1 LIFSNAIS
9 FAKVGVAKDDSRCV
23 SVGKMNEQPSIG
35 MKITCVI
42 FLLDCAYNLCAPGDL
57 LESGEQVSLPLRST
71 VMNSVQ
77 TQGTALVTG
86 ASAGIGA
93 VYAERLAKRGFDL
106 LLVAR
111 DEQRLEAAASML
123 RAEHGV
129 QVEVLKADLTQKDDV
144 LKLEQRLRSDSSI
157 SLLLNNAGVAAD
169 GLLANSDMDQMEKL
183 IQLNVT
189 TVTRL
194 ASAAA
199 AAFAKAGRGSIINI
213 ASVVALFPERF
224 NATYSASKAYVLS
237 LTQSLNAELDGTGVK
252 VQAVLP
258 GVTRTEIWERSGI
271 DASQIPAEMVME
283 AGEMVDAALSGLDQ
297 GELITIPSLPNASDW
312 DDFVKARLVM
322 APNLS
327 KSTAATR
334 YK

>member
-1 LIFSNAIS
+1 
-9 FAKVGVAKDDSRCV
+9 
-23 SVGKMNEQPSIG
+23 
-35 MKITCVI
+35 
-42 FLLDCAYNLCAPGDL
+42 
-57 LESGEQVSLPLRST
+57 
-71 VMNSVQ
+71 MNSVQ
-77 TQGTALVTG
+77 SKGTALVTG
-86 ASAGIGA
+86 ASSGIGA
-93 VYAERLAKRGFDL
+93 IYAQRLAARGFDL

-111 DEQRLEAAASML
+111 DQQRLDEAANKL
-123 RAEHGV
+123 RADYGV

-169 GLLANSDMDQMEKL
+169 GFLANADTDQLERM

-199 AAFAKAGRGSIINI
+199 ASFAKAGRGTIINI

-237 LTQSLNAELDGTGVK
+237 LTQSLSAELDGTGVK

-297 GELITIPSLPNASDW
+297 GELVTIPSLPDAADWNA
-312 DDFVKARLVM
+312 FVTARHVM

-327 KSTAATR
+327 KSTAAAR

>member
-1 LIFSNAIS
+1 
-9 FAKVGVAKDDSRCV
+9 
-23 SVGKMNEQPSIG
+23 
-35 MKITCVI
+35 
-42 FLLDCAYNLCAPGDL
+42 
-57 LESGEQVSLPLRST
+57 
-71 VMNSVQ
+71 MNSVQ

-86 ASAGIGA
+86 ASSGIGA
-93 VYAERLAKRGFDL
+93 IYAERLAARGFDL

-111 DEQRLEAAASML
+111 DEQRLEAAASKL

-144 LKLEQRLRSDSSI
+144 LKLEQRLRGDSNI

-169 GLLANSDMDQMEKL
+169 GLLANADLDQLERL

-199 AAFAKAGRGSIINI
+199 ASFAKAGRGTIINI

-271 DASQIPAEMVME
+271 DASQIPADMVMD
-283 AGEMVDAALSGLDQ
+283 AGEMVDASLSGLDQ
-297 GELITIPSLPNASDW
+297 GELITIPSLPDASDW
-312 DDFVKARLVM
+312 DAFVAARLVM

-327 KSTAATR
+327 KSKAASR

>member
-1 LIFSNAIS
+1 MS
-9 FAKVGVAKDDSRCV
+9 
-23 SVGKMNEQPSIG
+23 
-35 MKITCVI
+35 
-42 FLLDCAYNLCAPGDL
+42 
-57 LESGEQVSLPLRST
+57 SLQS
-71 VMNSVQ
+71 
-77 TQGTALVTG
+77 QGTALVTG
-86 ASAGIGA
+86 ASSGIGA
-93 VYAERLAKRGFDL
+93 IYAQRLAARGFDL

-111 DEQRLEAAASML
+111 DQERLEAAASAL
-123 RAEHGV
+123 RDAHGV

-169 GLLANSDMDQMEKL
+169 GLLANADLDQLERM

-189 TVTRL
+189 AVTRL

-199 AAFAKAGRGSIINI
+199 AGFAKAGRGTIINI

-271 DASQIPAEMVME
+271 DASQIPQEMVME
-283 AGEMVDAALSGLDQ
+283 AGEMVDAALAGLDQ
-297 GELITIPSLPNASDW
+297 GELVTIPSLPNAGDW
-312 DDFVKARLVM
+312 DAFVAARLVM

-327 KSTAATR
+327 KSKAAAR

>member
-1 LIFSNAIS
+1 
-9 FAKVGVAKDDSRCV
+9 
-23 SVGKMNEQPSIG
+23 M
-35 MKITCVI
+35 T
-42 FLLDCAYNLCAPGDL
+42 
-57 LESGEQVSLPLRST
+57 ST
-71 VMNSVQ
+71 QS
-77 TQGTALVTG
+77 QGTALVTG
-86 ASAGIGA
+86 ASSGIGA
-93 VYAERLAKRGFDL
+93 VYARRLAARGFDL

-111 DEQRLEAAASML
+111 DLQRLEEAASKL
-123 RAEHGV
+123 RDEYSV

-169 GLLANSDMDQMEKL
+169 GLLANADIYQLEQL

-189 TVTRL
+189 AVTRL

-199 AAFAKAGRGSIINI
+199 ASFAKAGRGTIINI

-237 LTQSLNAELDGTGVK
+237 LTQSLNAELDGTGVRL
-252 VQAVLP
+252 QAVLP

-271 DASQIPAEMVME
+271 DATQIPAEMVME

-297 GELITIPSLPNASDW
+297 GELVTIPSLPDAGDW
-312 DDFVKARLVM
+312 DKFVAARHVL

-327 KSTAATR
+327 KSQAAAR

>member
-1 LIFSNAIS
+1 
-9 FAKVGVAKDDSRCV
+9 
-23 SVGKMNEQPSIG
+23 
-35 MKITCVI
+35 
-42 FLLDCAYNLCAPGDL
+42 
-57 LESGEQVSLPLRST
+57 
-71 VMNSVQ
+71 MNSIQ
-77 TQGTALVTG
+77 PQGTALVTG
-86 ASAGIGA
+86 ASSGIGA
-93 VYAERLAKRGFDL
+93 IYADRLAARGFDL

-111 DEQRLEAAASML
+111 DLPRLQSAAEKL
-123 RAEHGV
+123 RAEYGI

-157 SLLLNNAGVAAD
+157 SLLVNNAGVAAD
-169 GLLANSDMDQMEKL
+169 GLLANADLDQLERL

-199 AAFAKAGRGSIINI
+199 AGFAKAGKGTIINI

-237 LTQSLNAELDGTGVK
+237 LTQSLNAELQGTGVK

-271 DASQIPAEMVME
+271 DASHIPEDMVME

-297 GELITIPSLPNASDW
+297 DELVTIPSLPDAADWNA
-312 DDFVKARLVM
+312 FVAARHVL

-327 KSTAATR
+327 KSKAAAR

>member
-1 LIFSNAIS
+1 
-9 FAKVGVAKDDSRCV
+9 
-23 SVGKMNEQPSIG
+23 M
-35 MKITCVI
+35 T
-42 FLLDCAYNLCAPGDL
+42 
-57 LESGEQVSLPLRST
+57 ST
-71 VMNSVQ
+71 QS
-77 TQGTALVTG
+77 QGTALVTG
-86 ASAGIGA
+86 ASSGIGA
-93 VYAERLAKRGFDL
+93 IYAERLAARGFDL

-111 DEQRLEAAASML
+111 DERRLEAAATKL

-129 QVEVLKADLTQKDDV
+129 QVEVLKADLTQKNDV
-144 LKLEQRLRSDSSI
+144 LKIEQRLRSDSSI

-169 GLLANSDMDQMEKL
+169 GLLANADMEQLENL

-199 AAFAKAGRGSIINI
+199 ASFAKAGRGSIINI

-237 LTQSLNAELDGTGVK
+237 LTQSMNAELDGTGVK

-271 DASQIPAEMVME
+271 DASQIPADMVME
-283 AGEMVDAALSGLDQ
+283 ADEMVDAALSGLDQ
-297 GELITIPSLPNASDW
+297 GEPITIPSLPDAGEW
-312 DDFVKARLVM
+312 DAFVAARHVM

-327 KSTAATR
+327 KSTAAAR

>member
-1 LIFSNAIS
+1 
-9 FAKVGVAKDDSRCV
+9 
-23 SVGKMNEQPSIG
+23 M
-35 MKITCVI
+35 T
-42 FLLDCAYNLCAPGDL
+42 
-57 LESGEQVSLPLRST
+57 ST
-71 VMNSVQ
+71 Q

-86 ASAGIGA
+86 ASSGIGA
-93 VYAERLAKRGFDL
+93 VYAQRLAARGFDL

-111 DEQRLEAAASML
+111 DQQRLDEAASKL

-169 GLLANSDMDQMEKL
+169 GLLANADTDQLERM

-189 TVTRL
+189 AVTRL

-199 AAFAKAGRGSIINI
+199 ASFAKAGRGTIINI

-271 DASQIPAEMVME
+271 DASQIPEDMVME
-283 AGEMVDAALSGLDQ
+283 AGEMVDASLAGLDQ
-297 GELITIPSLPNASDW
+297 GELVTIPSLPDAADW
-312 DDFVKARLVM
+312 DAFVAARLVM

-327 KSTAATR
+327 RSQAAAR

>member
-1 LIFSNAIS
+1 
-9 FAKVGVAKDDSRCV
+9 
-23 SVGKMNEQPSIG
+23 
-35 MKITCVI
+35 
-42 FLLDCAYNLCAPGDL
+42 
-57 LESGEQVSLPLRST
+57 
-71 VMNSVQ
+71 MNSAK
-77 TQGTALVTG
+77 TLGTALVTG
-86 ASAGIGA
+86 ASSGIGA
-93 VYAERLAKRGFDL
+93 IYAERLATRGFDL

-111 DEQRLEAAASML
+111 DQERLEAAANKL
-123 RAEHGV
+123 RTAHGV
-129 QVEVLKADLTQKDDV
+129 QVEVLKADLTQKEDV

-169 GLLANSDMDQMEKL
+169 GLLANSDMEQLERL
-183 IQLNVT
+183 IQLNIT

-199 AAFAKAGRGSIINI
+199 SGFAKAGRGTIINI

-237 LTQSLNAELDGTGVK
+237 LTQSLSAELEGTGVK

-271 DASQIPAEMVME
+271 DASQIPAEMVMD

-297 GELITIPSLPNASDW
+297 GELITIPSLPDAGEW
-312 DDFVKARLVM
+312 HAFVAARHVM

-327 KSTAATR
+327 RSTAAAR

>member
-1 LIFSNAIS
+1 
-9 FAKVGVAKDDSRCV
+9 
-23 SVGKMNEQPSIG
+23 M
-35 MKITCVI
+35 T
-42 FLLDCAYNLCAPGDL
+42 
-57 LESGEQVSLPLRST
+57 ST
-71 VMNSVQ
+71 QS
-77 TQGTALVTG
+77 QGTALVTG
-86 ASAGIGA
+86 ASSGIGA
-93 VYAERLAKRGFDL
+93 IYAERLAARGFDL

-111 DEQRLEAAASML
+111 DERRLEAAATNL

-144 LKLEQRLRSDSSI
+144 LKIEQRLRSDSSI

-169 GLLANSDMDQMEKL
+169 GLLANADMEQLENL

-199 AAFAKAGRGSIINI
+199 ASFAKAGRGSIINI

-237 LTQSLNAELDGTGVK
+237 LTQSMNAELDGTGVK

-271 DASQIPAEMVME
+271 DASQIPADMVME
-283 AGEMVDAALSGLDQ
+283 ADEMVDAALSGLDQ
-297 GELITIPSLPNASDW
+297 GELITIPSLPDAGEW
-312 DDFVKARLVM
+312 DAFVAARHVM

-327 KSTAATR
+327 KTTAAAR

>member
-1 LIFSNAIS
+1 
-9 FAKVGVAKDDSRCV
+9 
-23 SVGKMNEQPSIG
+23 
-35 MKITCVI
+35 
-42 FLLDCAYNLCAPGDL
+42 
-57 LESGEQVSLPLRST
+57 
-71 VMNSVQ
+71 MNSPR

-86 ASAGIGA
+86 ASSGIGA
-93 VYAERLAKRGFDL
+93 IYAERLAARGFDL

-111 DEQRLEAAASML
+111 DQERLESAASKL

-169 GLLANSDMDQMEKL
+169 GLLANSDMDQLDKL

-199 AAFAKAGRGSIINI
+199 ASFAKAGRGTIINI

-252 VQAVLP
+252 AQAVLP

-271 DASQIPAEMVME
+271 DASQIPADMVME
-283 AGEMVDAALSGLDQ
+283 AGGMVDAALSGLDQ
-297 GELITIPSLPNASDW
+297 GELITIPSLPNAADW
-312 DDFVKARLVM
+312 DAFVAARLVM

-327 KSTAATR
+327 KSKAASR
-334 YK
+334 YT

>member
-1 LIFSNAIS
+1 
-9 FAKVGVAKDDSRCV
+9 
-23 SVGKMNEQPSIG
+23 M
-35 MKITCVI
+35 T
-42 FLLDCAYNLCAPGDL
+42 
-57 LESGEQVSLPLRST
+57 ST
-71 VMNSVQ
+71 QS
-77 TQGTALVTG
+77 QGTALVTG
-86 ASAGIGA
+86 ASSGIGA
-93 VYAERLAKRGFDL
+93 IYAERLAARGFDL

-111 DEQRLEAAASML
+111 DQERLDAAASKL
-123 RAEHGV
+123 RTEHGV
-129 QVEVLKADLTQKDDV
+129 QVEVLKADLTQRDDV
-144 LKLEQRLRSDSSI
+144 LKIEQRLRSDSSI

-169 GLLANSDMDQMEKL
+169 GLLANADMEQLEKL

-199 AAFAKAGRGSIINI
+199 ASFAKAGRGSIINI

-271 DASQIPAEMVME
+271 DASQIPADMVME
-283 AGEMVDAALSGLDQ
+283 AGEMVDAALTGLDQ
-297 GELITIPSLPNASDW
+297 GELITIPSLPNASEW

-327 KSTAATR
+327 KSTAAAR

>member
-1 LIFSNAIS
+1 
-9 FAKVGVAKDDSRCV
+9 
-23 SVGKMNEQPSIG
+23 
-35 MKITCVI
+35 
-42 FLLDCAYNLCAPGDL
+42 
-57 LESGEQVSLPLRST
+57 
-71 VMNSVQ
+71 MNSVQ

-86 ASAGIGA
+86 ASSGIGA
-93 VYAERLAKRGFDL
+93 IYAERLAARGFDL

-111 DEQRLEAAASML
+111 DEERLQAAASKL

-157 SLLLNNAGVAAD
+157 SLLLNNAGVATD

-199 AAFAKAGRGSIINI
+199 AAFAKAGRGTIINI

-271 DASQIPAEMVME
+271 DATQIPADMVME

-297 GELITIPSLPNASDW
+297 GELITIPSLPNASEW

>member
-1 LIFSNAIS
+1 
-9 FAKVGVAKDDSRCV
+9 
-23 SVGKMNEQPSIG
+23 M
-35 MKITCVI
+35 T
-42 FLLDCAYNLCAPGDL
+42 
-57 LESGEQVSLPLRST
+57 ST
-71 VMNSVQ
+71 QS
-77 TQGTALVTG
+77 QGTALVTG
-86 ASAGIGA
+86 ASSGIGA
-93 VYAERLAKRGFDL
+93 VYAQRLAARGFDL

-111 DEQRLEAAASML
+111 DLQRLEEAASQL

-129 QVEVLKADLTQKDDV
+129 QVEVLKADLTQKEDV

-157 SLLLNNAGVAAD
+157 NLLLNNAGVAAD
-169 GLLANSDMDQMEKL
+169 GLLANADTDQLERL

-199 AAFAKAGRGSIINI
+199 ASFAKAGRGTIINI

-224 NATYSASKAYVLS
+224 NAIYSASKAYVLS

-271 DASQIPAEMVME
+271 DATQIPADMVME

-297 GELITIPSLPNASDW
+297 GELITIPSLPNLSEWESYVA
-312 DDFVKARLVM
+312 ARHAM

-327 KSTAATR
+327 RSQAAAR

>member
-1 LIFSNAIS
+1 
-9 FAKVGVAKDDSRCV
+9 
-23 SVGKMNEQPSIG
+23 M
-35 MKITCVI
+35 T
-42 FLLDCAYNLCAPGDL
+42 
-57 LESGEQVSLPLRST
+57 ST
-71 VMNSVQ
+71 Q
-77 TQGTALVTG
+77 FQGTALVTG
-86 ASAGIGA
+86 ASSGIGA
-93 VYAERLAKRGFDL
+93 VYAQRLAARGFDL

-111 DEQRLEAAASML
+111 DLQRLEEAASQL

-129 QVEVLKADLTQKDDV
+129 QVEVLKADLTQKEEV

-157 SLLLNNAGVAAD
+157 NLLLNNAGVAAD
-169 GLLANSDMDQMEKL
+169 GLLANADTDQLERL

-199 AAFAKAGRGSIINI
+199 ASFAKAGRGTIINI

-271 DASQIPAEMVME
+271 DATQIPADMVME

-297 GELITIPSLPNASDW
+297 GELITIPSLPNLSEWESYVA
-312 DDFVKARLVM
+312 ARHAM

-327 KSTAATR
+327 RSQAAAR

>member
-1 LIFSNAIS
+1 MS
-9 FAKVGVAKDDSRCV
+9 
-23 SVGKMNEQPSIG
+23 
-35 MKITCVI
+35 
-42 FLLDCAYNLCAPGDL
+42 
-57 LESGEQVSLPLRST
+57 SLQS
-71 VMNSVQ
+71 
-77 TQGTALVTG
+77 QGTALVTG
-86 ASAGIGA
+86 ASSGIGA
-93 VYAERLAKRGFDL
+93 IYAQRLAARGFDL

-111 DEQRLEAAASML
+111 DLERLEAAASAL
-123 RAEHGV
+123 RDAHGV

-169 GLLANSDMDQMEKL
+169 GLLANADLDQLERM
-183 IQLNVT
+183 IQLNIT
-189 TVTRL
+189 AVTRL

-199 AAFAKAGRGSIINI
+199 AGFAKAGRGTIINI

-271 DASQIPAEMVME
+271 DASQIPEEMVME
-283 AGEMVDAALSGLDQ
+283 AGEMVDAALAGLDQ
-297 GELITIPSLPNASDW
+297 GELVTIPSLPNAGDW
-312 DDFVKARLVM
+312 DAFVAARLVM

-327 KSTAATR
+327 KSKAAAR

>member
-1 LIFSNAIS
+1 
-9 FAKVGVAKDDSRCV
+9 
-23 SVGKMNEQPSIG
+23 
-35 MKITCVI
+35 
-42 FLLDCAYNLCAPGDL
+42 
-57 LESGEQVSLPLRST
+57 
-71 VMNSVQ
+71 MNSAQ
-77 TQGTALVTG
+77 SKGTALVTG
-86 ASAGIGA
+86 ASSGIGA
-93 VYAERLAKRGFDL
+93 VYAQRLASRGFDL

-111 DEQRLEAAASML
+111 DQQRLDDAANKL
-123 RAEHGV
+123 RAEYGV

-169 GLLANSDMDQMEKL
+169 GLLANADTDQLEHM

-189 TVTRL
+189 AVTRL

-199 AAFAKAGRGSIINI
+199 ASFAKAGRGMIINI

-297 GELITIPSLPNASDW
+297 GELVTIPSLPDAADW
-312 DDFVKARLVM
+312 DAFVAARLVM

-327 KSTAATR
+327 KSKAAAR